1 MTLSIKV
8 NNFEQ
13 QKVDENNTVT
23 ESGTLKQSVTLMVTD
38 TDIDGMYVATKW
50 LTIDSSKSDD
60 DYVKEAYDAI
70 KDDITAW
77 QNSKKNIGKYQKIL
91 SRKEIDIIENRLSEF
106 MYVK

>member
-38 TDIDGMYVATKW
+38 TDMDGMYAATKW

-70 KDDITAW
+70 KDDITVW
-77 QNSKKNIGKYQKIL
+77 QNSKKNIGKTFNPDTGKM
-91 SRKEIDIIENRLSEF
+91 E
-106 MYVK
+106 